1 MRLLGDSVC
10 REQPNSPEVWLPPPS
25 RAERN
30 PATAAGAALFLGMMI
45 GMLLTFTHTFAV
57 ILPVGLLLIAA
68 FAGTAKR
75 ASP

>member
-1 MRLLGDSVC
+1 VC